1 MRIGFPKIRT
11 RFGILFVVGAVFLT
25 LMFLLRTA
33 LFIRAFSSADHSM
46 WAIAK
51 MYAVGLF
58 YDLAAFFYG
67 AIPVVVFLVIAPDR
81 LFRWKG
87 FRYLALGLYFLL
99 IYAMLFDVVAE
110 WLFWDEF
117 DVRYNFVA
125 VDYLIYTHE
134 VVGNIQESYPL
145 PVLLSGLL
153 VFTVPIFLLTR
164 KLFLG
169 VFEATS
175 PSRQRLLSGLACL
188 AVPLLSLL
196 FVDSSL
202 SNVTRNHYTNEL
214 AMDGLYSLFAAFR
227 QNTLDYNHFY
237 ITKDDRAVFGRMKEL
252 VKTENARFV
261 GPESSN
267 DLTREITSPRPE
279 KRYNIVIVT
288 IESLSAQFM
297 RAFGSRSHVTP
308 NLDALTTQ
316 SLFFRNFYA
325 TGTRTDRGLEAITL
339 SLPPTPGRSVVKRPN
354 NENLF
359 SIGGL
364 LRQRGYETKFIYAG
378 FGYFDNMNYFFRN
391 NGFDTVDQLDFSGDE
406 ITFRTIWG
414 VCDDDLYNHV
424 LKECDQSFAAGK
436 PFCYLA
442 LTVSNHRP
450 YTYPQKI
457 DIPSGFSRKGAVK
470 YTDYAI
476 GEFLRKARDKPW
488 FDNTIFLIV
497 ADHCAR
503 SAGKTELPVYRY
515 HIPLFIYAPK
525 IIKPAVVDKLCG
537 QMDVAPTL
545 LGLLDFSYR
554 SKFFGRDV
562 FLPGEGRALMG
573 NYQKVALFEQGKL
586 AILLPKKKSQ
596 MYDVDPK
603 QRQTECPTDDG
614 LLLDAVSYYQ
624 SADYLL
630 SNHLYATEAVPQD
643 QAKSSTSTTVVSLR
657 HAN

>member
-1 MRIGFPKIRT
+1 MRIGLPNIRT
-11 RFGILFVVGAVFLT
+11 RFGLLCVVGAVFLA

-33 LFIRAFSSADHSM
+33 LFIRAFASADHTL
-46 WAIAK
+46 WGIAK
-51 MYAVGLF
+51 MYVAGAF
-58 YDLAAFFYG
+58 YDLVAFFYG
-67 AIPVVVFLVIAPDR
+67 AIPVVVFLVLAPDKM
-81 LFRWKG
+81 FRWKV
-87 FRYLALGLYFLL
+87 FRYLALALYFFL

-134 VVGNIQESYPL
+134 IVGNIWESYPL
-145 PVLLSGLL
+145 PALLSGLL

-169 VFEATS
+169 AFEAAST
-175 PSRQRLLSGLACL
+175 SRQRLLPGLACL
-188 AVPLLSLL
+188 AVPVLSLL

-237 ITKDDRAVFGRMKEL
+237 ITRDEPAVFRRAREL
-252 VKTENARFV
+252 VATENGRFV
-261 GPESSN
+261 GPESSA
-267 DLTREITSPRPE
+267 DLTREIASPRPE

-288 IESLSAQFM
+288 IESLSAEFM
-297 RAFGSRSHVTP
+297 RAFGSRSRATP

-325 TGTRTDRGLEAITL
+325 TGTRTDRGLEAVTL
-339 SLPPTPGRSVVKRPN
+339 SLPPTPGRSMVKRPD

-359 SIGGL
+359 SIGPL
-364 LRQRGYETKFIYAG
+364 FRQRGYDVKFIYAG
-378 FGYFDNMNYFFRN
+378 LGYFDNMNYFFGH

-406 ITFRTIWG
+406 TTFRTIWG
-414 VCDDDLYNHV
+414 VCDEDLYGHV
-424 LKECDQSFAAGK
+424 LKQGDKSFAAGK
-436 PFCYLA
+436 PFCFLA

-476 GEFLRKARDKPW
+476 GEFLRQAAEKPW
-488 FDNTIFLIV
+488 FDNTIFVIV

-503 SAGKTELPVYRY
+503 SAGKTELPVHRY

-525 IIKPAVVDKLCG
+525 IVKPAMVDKLCG

-562 FLPGEGRALMG
+562 FQPGEGRALMG
-573 NYQKVALFEQGKL
+573 NYQKVALFERDKL
-586 AILLPKKKSQ
+586 AVLLPKKKSQ
-596 MYDVDPK
+596 MYDVDAK
-603 QRQTECPTDDG
+603 QRQTECETDEQ
-614 LLLDAVSYYQ
+614 LLMDTVSYYQ

-630 SNHLYATEAVPQD
+630 SNRLYGTEAARRVR
-643 QAKSSTSTTVVSLR
+643 AGS
-657 HAN
+657 